1 MAQFL
6 DLTVDF
12 LSYAASAA
20 TNDPA
25 DAISAKVRVQ
35 EDTVNAISR
44 QQLVLADATVD
55 QVVDLPDAS
64 SDYLLI
70 FVDRQVSVK
79 LNGSA
84 TALVLKPKVSGKKTP
99 ALVWRG
105 TITGL
110 SMSNAS
116 GSAANIDIIAANLP

>member
-12 LSYAASAA
+12 LSYAASSA

-25 DAISAKVRVQ
+25 DAISAKVKVS
-35 EDTVNAISR
+35 EDTVNKISR
-44 QQLVLADATVD
+44 QQMIVADSTVD
-55 QVVDLPDAS
+55 QAIALPDAS
-64 SDYLLI
+64 SDYLVI

-79 LNGSA
+79 LNGSS
-84 TALVLKPKVSGKKTP
+84 TALVLKPKTNGKKVP

-105 TITGL
+105 TITSL
-110 SMSNAS
+110 SVSNSS
-116 GSAANIDIIAANLP
+116 GGAANIDVIAANLP

>member
-12 LSYAASAA
+12 LSYAASSA

-25 DAISAKVRVQ
+25 DAISAKVKVS
-35 EDTVNAISR
+35 EDSVNKISR
-44 QQLVLADATVD
+44 QQMIVADGTTD
-55 QVVDLPDAS
+55 QAIALPDAS

-79 LNGSA
+79 LNGSI
-84 TALVLKPKVSGKKTP
+84 ALTLKPKTSGKKTP

-105 TITGL
+105 IITSL
-110 SMSNAS
+110 SISNAS
-116 GSAANIDIIAANLP
+116 GQSANIDVIAANLP